1 MTIDQLLV
9 ELTATRRKQR
19 LAFIIA
25 LSPFY
30 LAFVLGWMFRN
41 PIALF
46 VGAIGLAVVAGLYW
60 RFAPNHP
67 GPAPR
72 DHDAPAAGDEE

>member
-1 MTIDQLLV
+1 MTRDQLLA
-9 ELTATRRKQR
+9 ELTATRRRQR
-19 LAFIIA
+19 LAFLAA

-30 LAFVLGWMFRN
+30 LAFALGWMLRS

-46 VGAIGLAVVAGLYW
+46 VGAIGLAIVAVLYW

-67 GPAPR
+67 APLQTN
-72 DHDAPAAGDEE
+72 HEAPPAGDVE

>member
-9 ELTATRRKQR
+9 ELTASRRKQR

-67 GPAPR
+67 APAPR

>member
-1 MTIDQLLV
+1 MTFDRFIA
-9 ELTATRRKQR
+9 EWTATRRKQR

-30 LAFVLGWMFRN
+30 LAFALGWMLRN

-67 GPAPR
+67 DPVPH

>member
-19 LAFIIA
+19 LAFIAA

-67 GPAPR
+67 APAPR